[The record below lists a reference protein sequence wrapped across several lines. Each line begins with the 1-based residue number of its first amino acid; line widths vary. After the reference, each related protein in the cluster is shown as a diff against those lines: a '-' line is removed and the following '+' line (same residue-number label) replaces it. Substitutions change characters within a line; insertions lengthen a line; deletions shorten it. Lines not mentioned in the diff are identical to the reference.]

1 MLRLSKMTDYGLV
14 ILHYLADHDN
24 TVLSAAAIASDV
36 KLALPTVS
44 KILKLLVNAELV
56 RSVRGSHGGYQLFR
70 PAKNITI
77 PDVIMALEGSMPA
90 LTDCSHAQRKCEHD
104 AFCQLRDNWNIIN
117 QTIMRTLQN
126 ISLQDLLK
134 PLCPKTLALK
144 DFRVELELIA

>member
-14 ILHYLADHDN
+14 ILHYLADNDN
-24 TVLSAAAIASDV
+24 TLLSAAAIASEV
-36 KLALPTVS
+36 KLGLPTVS

-56 RSVRGSHGGYQLFR
+56 HSVRGSQGGYQLSR
-70 PAKNITI
+70 PAKNINIT
-77 PDVIMALEGSMPA
+77 DVIMALEGSMPA
-90 LTDCSHAQRKCEHD
+90 LTDCSHTQRKCEHD
-104 AFCQLRDNWNIIN
+104 SFCQLRDNWNIIN